1 MASSPALCY
10 TSTMRRFLTQPPSPI
25 IMAAALL
32 GLIIA
37 IGATR
42 IANFDIWWH
51 LKTGSLI
58 WEMKSIP
65 SHDPFSYTASG
76 APWFNHEWLF
86 ELIAWFIYSK
96 WGLAALTMLK
106 LAATAGIAYVSFRSI
121 VLLTSSPSVA
131 LWGTVLLLWSLADRI
146 MARPFIITLLFTG
159 IFCLQLHRFAAGRKR
174 SLWEFVPLTLIWVNC
189 HGGGLMAPMIVL
201 AYALGESIQVRL
213 HGPEPIPAG
222 RRRHLWIV
230 GLITLAAC
238 AVTPLGPMALLF
250 PLKHFQ
256 MGTILSRTQEWLP
269 ILDPRLDL
277 LMSQIIL
284 RVTLAATLIS
294 YIINRRGAR
303 MSHLLL
309 TTLTCLM
316 VLKGQRF
323 GSHFMIVNLPI
334 MFFNLKACFMRLKA
348 SPMASWVQLIAVATL
363 SLCAVTFGVPLVVK
377 GEWSKRMGF
386 GAMVQFA
393 PAPMVNF
400 LDEHKIGGRVFNDM
414 AIGGYLIFRRWPQER
429 VFIDGRTPVYGDEFY
444 RRYIEAFH
452 LAHHFEKLNREYRFD
467 YLVFKAKDAW
477 ELRHVHKYLWKHP
490 KWRLVYMNCDGI
502 VYLRQ
507 GPRFSELIKELELNR
522 NPLMEEIE
530 KEERSHPPP
539 KFRRPRERT

>member
-1 MASSPALCY
+1 
-10 TSTMRRFLTQPPSPI
+10 MRRILTKPPSSMV
-25 IMAAALL
+25 MAAALL
-32 GLIIA
+32 GLVIA

-58 WEMKSIP
+58 WQSGEIP
-65 SHDPFSYTASG
+65 RQDPFSYTMAG

-86 ELIAWFIYSK
+86 QIAVWLLYSA
-96 WGLAALTMLK
+96 WGVATLTALK
-106 LAATAGIAYVSFRSI
+106 LAATVGMAYATFRSI
-121 VLLTSSPSVA
+121 QLFTSSPGAA
-131 LWGTVLLLWSLADRI
+131 LWGTFLLLWSLADRI
-146 MARPFIITLLFTG
+146 MARPFIITLLLTAV
-159 IFCLQLHRFAAGRKR
+159 FCLQLHRFAAGRKKN
-174 SLWEFVPLTLIWVNC
+174 LWEFIPLTLIWINC
-189 HGGGLMAPMIVL
+189 HGAGLFAPMIVL
-201 AYALGESIQVRL
+201 AYALGESIQAYL
-213 HGPEPIPAG
+213 DGPEPIPAV

-230 GLITLAAC
+230 GLLTLVAC
-238 AVTPLGPMALLF
+238 LATPLGAMTFIF
-250 PLKHFQ
+250 PLKHLQ

-277 LMSQIIL
+277 LVSQIIF
-284 RVTLAATLIS
+284 RITLVATLIS
-294 YIINRRGAR
+294 YIINRRGTR

-309 TTLTCLM
+309 TALTCFM
-316 VLKGQRF
+316 VLRGQRF

-334 MFFNLKACFMRLKA
+334 MFFNLKAWLLRFKA
-348 SPMASWVQLIAVATL
+348 GPMASWGHTIAVATV
-363 SLCAVTFGVPLVVK
+363 SLCAVTFGVPLAVK

-400 LDEHKIGGRVFNDM
+400 LEEYNIGGRVFNDM
-414 AIGGYLIFRRWPQER
+414 AIGSYLIFRRWPQER

-452 LAHHFEKLNREYRFD
+452 RAVNFERLDQEYRFD

-477 ELRHVHKYLWKHP
+477 DIRHVHKYLWKHP
-490 KWRLVYMNCDGI
+490 TWRLVYMNCDGI

-507 GPRFSELIKELELNR
+507 GPRFAKLIKELELKR
-522 NPLMEEIE
+522 NPLMEEME
-530 KEERSHPPP
+530 KEEKSKPALP
-539 KFRRPRERT
+539 RPSS